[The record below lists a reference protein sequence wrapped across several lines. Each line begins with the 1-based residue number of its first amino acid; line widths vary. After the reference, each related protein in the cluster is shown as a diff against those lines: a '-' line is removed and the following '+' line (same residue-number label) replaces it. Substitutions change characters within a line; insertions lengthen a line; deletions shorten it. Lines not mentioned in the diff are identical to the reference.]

1 MNEQKSDNDHFS
13 VVLITLMKGVLYA
26 DDNPGLW
33 QALIDL
39 QARIRDYVAQ
49 IGLALVVF
57 EDEGFAWLRTREIE
71 GDESKIPRLVARRQ
85 FSYPVSLLLAL
96 LRRKLAEHDAGS
108 GETRLILD
116 RDDIVELVR
125 TFLLSGT
132 NEAKIIDQIDTHI
145 QKVIVLGFARR
156 LRTDRSKIEVRR
168 ILKAFIDAQWL
179 EHFNARLNDYLNPD
193 GELPVRENE

>member
-1 MNEQKSDNDHFS
+1 MNELKSDDDHFS

-39 QARIRDYVAQ
+39 QARIRDYVAH

-108 GETRLILD
+108 GEIRLILD
-116 RDDIVELVR
+116 RDDIVEMVS

-132 NEAKIIDQIDTHI
+132 NEAKIVDQIDTHI
-145 QKVIVLGFARR
+145 RKVIDLGFARR
-156 LRTDRSKIEVRR
+156 LRTDSSKIEVRR

-179 EHFNARLNDYLNPD
+179 EHFDARLNEYLNPG
-193 GELPVRENE
+193 GEIPVRENE